1 MIRTRYLARLGAA
14 PALLA
19 LVACGAPPTPEGE
32 TETLTEQLA
41 ALVAPGQDMSNVRI
55 ESDGCYWYRYV
66 GPVEV
71 TYLPLLT
78 RDGRMIC
85 TRPQ

>member
-1 MIRTRYLARLGAA
+1 MTRTILA
-14 PALLA
+14 PVALLTLLA
-19 LVACGAPPTPEGE
+19 ACGAPPTPQGE
-32 TETLTEQLA
+32 TETLTEQLM

>member
-1 MIRTRYLARLGAA
+1 MIRMKYLIGAGPAGAGRLWRAA
-14 PALLA
+14 DAQ
-19 LVACGAPPTPEGE
+19 GE
-32 TETLTEQLA
+32 TRTADRTTGG
-41 ALVAPGQDMSNVRI
+41 PGGARAGHDQCPV
-55 ESDGCYWYRYV
+55 ESDGCYWYRYA
-66 GPVEV
+66 GPVEI

>member
-1 MIRTRYLARLGAA
+1 MKRKIFLLAP
-14 PALLA
+14 PALALA
-19 LVACGAPPTPEGE
+19 GCVSTATPPGQTEEGLNE
-32 TETLTEQLA
+32 ELL
-41 ALVAPGQDMSNVRI
+41 ALVAPGQDTSSVRI

>member
-1 MIRTRYLARLGAA
+1 MIRRTSILV
-14 PALLA
+14 PVLLA
-19 LVACGAPPTPEGE
+19 LTGCVATQTPIAQPE
-32 TETLTEQLA
+32 ETLPEQLLA
-41 ALVAPGQDMSNVRI
+41 VVAPGQDMSSVRL
-55 ESDGCYWYRYV
+55 ESDGCYWYRYA

-78 RDGRMIC
+78 RDNRMIC

>member
-1 MIRTRYLARLGAA
+1 VLFHAVVETAEI
-14 PALLA
+14 
-19 LVACGAPPTPEGE
+19 VEGE
-32 TETLTEQLA
+32 TERSWSEGY
-41 ALVAPGQDMSNVRI
+41 VVNVRV

-78 RDGRMIC
+78 RDDG
-85 TRPQ
+85 

>member
-1 MIRTRYLARLGAA
+1 MMSRILAPLA
-14 PALLA
+14 PLALLSLA
-19 LVACGAPPTPEGE
+19 AACAPTTTPQGE
-32 TETLTEQLA
+32 PEPLTEQLA

-78 RDGRMIC
+78 REGRMIC

>member
-1 MIRTRYLARLGAA
+1 MIRKTWGLG
-14 PALLA
+14 PVLLA
-19 LVACGAPPTPEGE
+19 LAACGAPATPPGQAEEGLSPE
-32 TETLTEQLA
+32 VLS
-41 ALVAPGQDMSNVRI
+41 LVAPGQDISSVRI
-55 ESDGCYWYRYV
+55 ESDGCYWYRYA

>member
-1 MIRTRYLARLGAA
+1 MTCKFIA
-14 PALLA
+14 PVALLTLLA
-19 LVACGAPPTPEGE
+19 ACGAPPTPAGE
-32 TETLTEQLA
+32 TETLSPAVLA
-41 ALVAPGQDMSNVRI
+41 LAAPGQDTVNVRI
-55 ESDGCYWYRYV
+55 ESDGCYWYRYT

-78 RDGRMIC
+78 RDDRMIC

>member
-1 MIRTRYLARLGAA
+1 VNEQILSLA
-14 PALLA
+14 
-19 LVACGAPPTPEGE
+19 
-32 TETLTEQLA
+32 
-41 ALVAPGQDMSNVRI
+41 APGQDTSNVRI

-71 TYLPLLT
+71 TYLPLMT

>member
-1 MIRTRYLARLGAA
+1 MIRKTHAA
-14 PALLA
+14 VPFALA
-19 LVACGAPPTPEGE
+19 LAGCVSTATPPGE
-32 TETLTEQLA
+32 TEEGLNEQLLS
-41 ALVAPGQDMSNVRI
+41 LVAPGQDTSSVRI

>member
-1 MIRTRYLARLGAA
+1 
-14 PALLA
+14 
-19 LVACGAPPTPEGE
+19 
-32 TETLTEQLA
+32 LTEQLM
-41 ALVAPGQDMSNVRI
+41 ALVAPGQDMSNVRV
-55 ESDGCYWYRYV
+55 ESDGCYWYRYA
-66 GPVEV
+66 GPVEI

>member
-1 MIRTRYLARLGAA
+1 MIRMLFLAA
-14 PALLA
+14 PLVLA
-19 LVACGAPPTPEGE
+19 ACVSTPTEVEPES
-32 TETLTEQLA
+32 LTDQLM
-41 ALVAPGQDMSNVRI
+41 ALVAPGQDMTNVRV
-55 ESDGCYWYRYV
+55 ESAGCYWYRYA
-66 GPVEV
+66 GPVEI

>member
-1 MIRTRYLARLGAA
+1 MKSVRYMVAPVLLTLA
-14 PALLA
+14 
-19 LVACGAPPTPEGE
+19 ACGAPPTPEGE
-32 TETLTEQLA
+32 TEILSPEVMT
-41 ALVAPGQDMSNVRI
+41 LVAPGQDTENVRI

-78 RDGRMIC
+78 RDDRMIC

>member
-1 MIRTRYLARLGAA
+1 MIRKTSIF
-14 PALLA
+14 LA
-19 LVACGAPPTPEGE
+19 LAVGLAGCVSTPTPDGE
-32 TETLTEQLA
+32 TESLDDQLR
-41 ALVAPGQDMSNVRI
+41 ALVAPGQDMSNVRV

-71 TYLPLLT
+71 TFLPLLT

-85 TRPQ
+85 NRPQ

>member
-1 MIRTRYLARLGAA
+1 MIRKTWVLG
-14 PALLA
+14 PLLLA
-19 LVACGAPPTPEGE
+19 LAGCAAPPTPPGQTEEGLSQE
-32 TETLTEQLA
+32 LLS
-41 ALVAPGQDMSNVRI
+41 LVAPGQDMSSVRI

-71 TYLPLLT
+71 TYLPVLT
-78 RDGRMIC
+78 RDNRMIC

>member
-1 MIRTRYLARLGAA
+1 MIRMKYLMA
-14 PALLA
+14 PVLLVLA
-19 LVACGAPPTPEGE
+19 ACGAPPTPEGE
-32 TETLTEQLA
+32 GETLSEQLMS
-41 ALVAPGQDMSNVRI
+41 LVAPGQDMSNVRV
-55 ESDGCYWYRYV
+55 ESDGCYWYRYA

-78 RDGRMIC
+78 RDDRMIC

>member
-1 MIRTRYLARLGAA
+1 MIRKTYLAGLAM
-14 PALLA
+14 LA
-19 LVACGAPPTPEGE
+19 LAGCNAAATPPGE
-32 TETLTEQLA
+32 TEGGLTPELLS
-41 ALVAPGQDMSNVRI
+41 LVAPGQDTSAVRI

-78 RDGRMIC
+78 RDNRMIC

>member
-1 MIRTRYLARLGAA
+1 MIRSVCAA
-14 PALLA
+14 ASILLA
-19 LVACGAPPTPEGE
+19 LAACGAPPTPAGGSEALSE
-32 TETLTEQLA
+32 ELM
-41 ALVAPGQDMSNVRI
+41 ALVAPGQDIASVRI

-71 TYLPLLT
+71 TYLPLVT
-78 RDGRMIC
+78 REGRMIC

>member
-1 MIRTRYLARLGAA
+1 MKRTKCLMA
-14 PALLA
+14 PALLVLA
-19 LVACGAPPTPEGE
+19 ACGAPPTPQGE
-32 TETLTEQLA
+32 TETLNEQLM
-41 ALVAPGQDMSNVRI
+41 ALVAPGQDTSSVRV
-55 ESDGCYWYRYV
+55 ESDGCYWYRYA
-66 GPVEV
+66 GPVEI

>member
-1 MIRTRYLARLGAA
+1 MIRKTCVLVPL
-14 PALLA
+14 LLA
-19 LVACGAPPTPEGE
+19 LAGCGAPATPPGE
-32 TETLTEQLA
+32 TEEGLSEELMS
-41 ALVAPGQDMSNVRI
+41 LVAPGQDISAVRV

>member
-1 MIRTRYLARLGAA
+1 
-14 PALLA
+14 
-19 LVACGAPPTPEGE
+19 
-32 TETLTEQLA
+32 
-41 ALVAPGQDMSNVRI
+41 MSV
-55 ESDGCYWYRYV
+55 ESDGCYWYRYA
-66 GPVEV
+66 GPVEI